1 MAVRTIYSNG
11 ASLEA
16 RPTVNANGCSIA
28 IGTGSDGQFAFSVYG
43 FGGEEA
49 TEHGHSAYAVVN
61 RAEARAIY
69 EALGRE
75 LADG

>member
-1 MAVRTIYSNG
+1 MAVRTIYAHEPDMKG
-11 ASLEA
+11 
-16 RPTVNANGCSIA
+16 RPTFNQHGCSVA
-28 IGTGSDGQFAFSVYG
+28 IGTADDGLLAVSVYG

-49 TEHGHSAYAVVN
+49 NEQGHGAFAVID
-61 RAEARAIY
+61 RDEARAIY